1 MRRMKSSTFALYLMV
16 ISICVF
22 PHGSVGLSAQKD
34 ERSSM
39 TELVRNAR
47 GLLVLYTFQHAEGNT
62 IPDVSGVEPKVDL
75 VIENGKNETIQ
86 NGVLKIKGSVS
97 IHSQDNISSLT
108 KAISQTNEVTLEA
121 WVQPENL
128 TQAGPARILT
138 ISKNPNERN
147 LTLGQ
152 EGDHFDVR
160 LRTTRTSTNGLPSL
174 SSAKKTVEKKLQHVV
189 YTRDRSGTAKLF
201 VDGRLIKE
209 QKISGELNNWNGSYQ
224 LGLANEHGGDR
235 VWKGNLHL
243 VAIFNRSLNLEDV
256 QQHYRAGPDA
266 ETKLMV
272 EKKADPNAILFE
284 TKIARLLSNHC
295 LECHDP
301 ATREGGLD
309 LSQKSTAFAE
319 SDSGK
324 SLIPGDLIKS
334 DLWQYIE
341 SDEMPKN
348 RPPLSKDEKQT
359 VKEWIAGGASWTFE
373 TIDPA
378 LYQHQSDGIRT
389 FARRLTVNE
398 FIETVCVI
406 FDVDISSEAK
416 KLLPPDLRADGFS
429 NTGYNLTVDLGH
441 IDAFAQLA
449 QIVIERLDI
458 KSFAQRFEKGRTL
471 TDDNMRKL
479 VQDMGRWVL
488 RGPLDGDEI
497 DLYRGISTTVASAGG
512 DFDEAVGFILQAM
525 IQSPRFVYIMEQER
539 SSAES
544 RYITGYELANR
555 LSYIIWGGP
564 PDKTLLDA
572 AERYELQE
580 PAKLREQVTRML
592 NDPRAREHSQQF
604 IVQWLNLN
612 RLDTLSPD
620 PKMFPDWD
628 PKLAQN
634 MKRETIQFFAE
645 VVWKQNR
652 PLADLLKAQVTFLSP
667 ELAQHYGLPPQDESS
682 ARYDLQSVSS
692 RGGLLTHGSVL
703 TIGGDEASMVTRGL
717 FVLHDLLRGTV
728 KDPPPCVDTTPV
740 PTKPGLTNRG
750 VAEMRLKNVAC
761 GGCHARF
768 EPLSFGLEKFDGLGS
783 YHEKD
788 HFGNPLRED
797 GQILIPGTAKT
808 LTYETSAELMNLLA
822 DSQRVQESLTRKVA
836 QFCLGRPLM
845 AEDAEHI
852 QKIHQQTQK
861 NGGTWQSLITAIV
874 TSDLVLKS
882 PAVPLSTTSHS
893 NVEKK

>member
-1 MRRMKSSTFALYLMV
+1 MG
-16 ISICVF
+16 
-22 PHGSVGLSAQKD
+22 HSAQND
-34 ERSSM
+34 EKNA
-39 TELVRNAR
+39 TAELVRDAR
-47 GLLVLYTFQHAEGNT
+47 GLLVLYTFRQSQENT

-75 VIENGKNETIQ
+75 VIENGKNATIQ
-86 NGVLKIKGSVS
+86 NGVLKINGSVS
-97 IHSQDNISSLT
+97 IHSQNNASALT
-108 KAISQTNEVTLEA
+108 KAISQTNEVTVEA
-121 WVQPENL
+121 WIQSENL
-128 TQAGPARILT
+128 AQAGPARIVT

-189 YTRDRSGTAKLF
+189 YTRDRFGTAKLLI
-201 VDGRLIKE
+201 DGRLVEEK
-209 QKISGELNNWNGSYQ
+209 KVPGDLRNWNGSYQ

-235 VWKGNLHL
+235 VWKGSLHL
-243 VAIFNRSLNLEDV
+243 VAMFNRSLSFENV

-309 LSQKSTAFAE
+309 LSQKATAFAE

-324 SLIPGDLIKS
+324 SLIPGDLSKS

-348 RPPLSKDEKQT
+348 RPPLSKDEKQAFQ
-359 VKEWIAGGASWTFE
+359 EWITGGASWTFA

-378 LYQHQSDGIRT
+378 LYQHQSDGVRT
-389 FARRLTVNE
+389 FVRRLTVNE
-398 FIETVCVI
+398 FIETVRVI
-406 FDVDISSEAK
+406 FDVDISSDAK
-416 KLLPPDLRADGFS
+416 ELLPPDLRADGFN

-441 IDAFAQLA
+441 IDAFAQLS

-479 VQDMGRWVL
+479 VQNMGRWVL

-497 DLYRGISTTVASAGG
+497 ALYRGISTTVASAGG

-525 IQSPRFVYIMEQER
+525 IQSPRFVYIMEREH
-539 SSAES
+539 SSTES

-564 PDKTLLDA
+564 PDKALLDA
-572 AERYELQE
+572 TERYELQE

-604 IVQWLNLN
+604 IVQWLDLN
-612 RLDTLSPD
+612 RLDNLSPD
-620 PKMFPDWD
+620 PKMFPDWN
-628 PKLAQN
+628 PQLAQD
-634 MKRETIQFFAE
+634 MKRESVQFFEE
-645 VVWKQNR
+645 VIWKQKR

-667 ELAQHYGLPPQDESS
+667 ELAQHYGLPPHQGESF

-728 KDPPPCVDTTPV
+728 KDPPPCVDTNPV

-788 HFGNPLRED
+788 HFDNPLRED

-808 LTYETSAELMNLLA
+808 ITYETSAELMNLLA
-822 DSQRVQESLTRKVA
+822 NSARVQESLTWKVT

-845 AEDAEHI
+845 AQDAQQI

-861 NGGTWQSLITAIV
+861 NGGTWQTLITAIV

-882 PAVPLSTTSHS
+882 PAVPVSNTPLS
-893 NVEKK
+893 NIEEKQ